1 MVVRRANVS
10 FMKSPLVSGN
20 RGVRVITRSG
30 DLLASTVVCAVLVM
44 VILLITATAGAVGI
58 ARSDDW
64 SYLLTQFEFA
74 ESGQFVMNNWA
85 VTMLIGQT
93 LMASPV
99 VMVFGSNITALQG
112 FVAVLSLGALV
123 TTYWVIRRVLPVG
136 WSWFAVIALVVS
148 PIFGPSAVSFMTD
161 VPALLF
167 LSVSLLLGI
176 HALCAGG
183 IQWLSLVFAGLV
195 GIVAFSFRDYAIM
208 GFVAVVLVGL
218 VVVRRHRDRWALLG
232 ALLASVGLAAILYS
246 WRHSLPND
254 LRLPGWDVGFSIQL
268 VARGALTL
276 ALLVFPALAA
286 VAWWRLDLGS
296 GVRKVA
302 LWAAA
307 EVAAVIVSIIADFEF
322 LGNVIHPFGT
332 TWLMSGV
339 GIRMWPLW
347 FNRFLLVLAATCLAL
362 IFVFVVWAVSRARGA
377 STRAHAVRSFVRA
390 DIARAVIVAFPVLLL
405 IAHASA
411 TLVLGTWLIDRYF
424 ILVLPFLTAAILVLA
439 RGANVVVN
447 RTLLALPVVAL
458 AAYGVW
464 GLYVVDFD
472 ARFDGARWAISEELV
487 QSGYAPNQIDGGMQW
502 VSFHATDIGLG
513 AQDVPMRPGRN
524 WWTERYPQ
532 QPVCVTVIAIDG
544 RGPGSVADLPT
555 LSVSTMFGR
564 QYTLVATPGPDT
576 CS

>member
-1 MVVRRANVS
+1 
-10 FMKSPLVSGN
+10 MKSPLANSD
-20 RGVRVITRSG
+20 RELRVITRSG
-30 DLLASTVVCAVLVM
+30 DLLASAVVCAALV
-44 VILLITATAGAVGI
+44 VIILLISAAAGAVGI

-74 ESGQFVMNNWA
+74 ESGQFVLNNWA

-93 LMASPV
+93 LMAAPV
-99 VMVFGSNITALQG
+99 VMALGSNITVLQG
-112 FVAVLSLGALV
+112 FVAALSLGALV
-123 TTYWVIRRVLPVG
+123 ATYWVIRRALPVG
-136 WSWFAVIALVVS
+136 WSWYAVITLAVS
-148 PIFGPSAVSFMTD
+148 PIFGPSVVSFMTD
-161 VPALLF
+161 IPALLF

-176 HALCAGG
+176 HALSADG
-183 IQWLSLVFAGLV
+183 IRWLSLLLAGLFA
-195 GIVAFSFRDYAIM
+195 IVAFSFRDYAIM

-218 VVVRRHRDRWALLG
+218 VVVRRNRVRWALLG
-232 ALLASVGLAAILYS
+232 ALLASVGVAAILYS

-268 VARGALTL
+268 IARGALTL
-276 ALLVFPALAA
+276 ALLVLPALAA
-286 VAWWRLDLGS
+286 VAWWRVDLGT
-296 GVRKVA
+296 GRTKVA
-302 LWAAA
+302 LWATVV
-307 EVAAVIVSIIADFEF
+307 VAAVLVSVIAGFEF
-322 LGNVIHPFGT
+322 LGNVIHPFGA
-332 TWLMSGV
+332 TWLVGGG

-362 IFVFVVWAVSRARGA
+362 IFILIVWAVSRARGA
-377 STRAHAVRSFVRA
+377 SSRAHAVCSFVRA
-390 DIARAVIVAFPVLLL
+390 DVARAVILAFPLLLL

-439 RGANVVVN
+439 RDASVVVN
-447 RTLLALPVVAL
+447 RRLLGVPVIAL
-458 AAYGVW
+458 AAYGAW

-487 QSGYAPNQIDGGMQW
+487 ESGYAPNEIDGGMQW

-513 AQDVPMRPGRN
+513 AQDVPTRPGRN

-564 QYTLVATPGPDT
+564 HYTLVATPGPDT
-576 CS
+576 CP

>member
-1 MVVRRANVS
+1 M
-10 FMKSPLVSGN
+10 
-20 RGVRVITRSG
+20 ITRPG
-30 DLLASTVVCAVLVM
+30 ELLLSAVLCTALV
-44 VILLITATAGAVGI
+44 VISVIISAAAGAVGI

-74 ESGQFVMNNWA
+74 ESGQFVLNNWA

-93 LMASPV
+93 LMAAPV
-99 VMVFGSNITALQG
+99 VMVFGSNIAVLQG
-112 FVAVLSLGALV
+112 FVAALSLGALM
-123 TTYWVIRRVLPVG
+123 TTYWVIRRVLPMG
-136 WSWFAVIALVVS
+136 WSWFVVITLAVS

-161 VPALLF
+161 IPALLF
-167 LSVSLLLGI
+167 LSVSLFLGI
-176 HALCAGG
+176 HALSAGG
-183 IQWLSLVFAGLV
+183 IRWPSLLIAGLV
-195 GIVAFSFRDYAIM
+195 AIVAFSFRDYAIL

-218 VVVRRHRDRWALLG
+218 VVVSRHRDRWVLLG
-232 ALLASVGLAAILYS
+232 VLLALVSVAAILYS

-254 LRLPGWDVGFSIQL
+254 LRLPGWDAGFSIQL

-276 ALLVFPALAA
+276 ALLLFPALAA
-286 VAWWRLDLGS
+286 VAWWRVDLGT
-296 GVRKVA
+296 GKARVA
-302 LWAAA
+302 LWATAA
-307 EVAAVIVSIIADFEF
+307 VAAVAAVVVATVAGFEF

-332 TWLMSGV
+332 TWLVGGG

-362 IFVFVVWAVSRARGA
+362 IFILMAWAVSRARGA
-377 STRAHAVRSFVRA
+377 SSRAHAVLSFVRA
-390 DIARAVIVAFPVLLL
+390 DVARAVIVVFPLLLL

-424 ILVLPFLTAAILVLA
+424 ILVLPFLAAAILVLA
-439 RGANVVVN
+439 RDASVVVN
-447 RTLLALPVVAL
+447 RRLLWVPVVAL

-487 QSGYAPNQIDGGMQW
+487 ESGYAPNEIDAGMQW
-502 VSFHATDIGLG
+502 VSFHATNIGLG
-513 AQDVPMRPGRN
+513 AQDVPTRPGRN

-532 QPVCVTVIAIDG
+532 QPVCVTVRAIDG
-544 RGPGSVADLPT
+544 KDSVSAGYLR
-555 LSVSTMFGR
+555 SSNVSTMFGR
-564 QYTLVATPGPDT
+564 QYTLVAMPGPDT